1 MEEQWRTVVT
11 DNGEVWDN
19 YEVSNYGQ
27 VRNKTT
33 GTVLKPFY
41 TRRYLQIDLY
51 KNKKKRKF
59 LVHRLVAFAFIPNEE
74 PTVKTIVHHID
85 HNTLNNRVDNLQ
97 WTTNQYNVEEGR
109 GKKVRCVE
117 TGQVWDSVAQASRET
132 GICDVC
138 IYLCCSG
145 KHKTCSKQK
154 LHFEYVE

>member
-1 MEEQWRTVVT
+1 MEEQWRTVVI
-11 DNGEVWDN
+11 DGEVWEE

-33 GTVLKPFY
+33 GKILKPFEQG
-41 TRRYLQIDLY
+41 RYLQVGLY
-51 KNKKKRKF
+51 KNKKQKKY
-59 LVHRLVAFAFIPNEE
+59 LVHRVVAYTWIPNDE
-74 PTVKTIVHHID
+74 PTIKTVVHHID

-97 WTTNQYNVEEGR
+97 WTTNQLNVEDGR

-117 TGQVWDSVAQASRET
+117 TGQVWDSVALASRET

-145 KHKTCSKQK
+145 KHKTCGKQK

>member
-33 GTVLKPFY
+33 GTVLKAWIY
-41 TRRYLQIDLY
+41 GRYLQIDLY
-51 KNKKKRKF
+51 KNKKKKKF
-59 LVHRLVAFAFIPNEE
+59 LVHRLVAFAWIPNDDVEN
-74 PTVKTIVHHID
+74 KTDVNHLD
-85 HNTLNNRVDNLQ
+85 HNTLNNRVDNLE
-97 WTTNQYNVEEGR
+97 WTTHRGNIIHGR
-109 GKKVRCVE
+109 GKRVRCVE
-117 TGQVWDSVAQASRET
+117 TGQVWDSVSLASQET

-138 IYLCCSG
+138 IYHCCSG
-145 KHKTCSKQK
+145 KHKTCGKQK